1 MIRHHAT
8 VAPMAPAVD
17 FGGRSMTYADL
28 DRIADRIAATLAA
41 MGLAPGGR
49 VLWLGKN
56 TDGLA
61 RIVAGVARPRVVG
74 VPINCRRHRPGER
87 FLAADRG
94 EALEREGRAAPP
106 TLTARPTVSAHQS
119 PAGSTGRRARN

>member
-1 MIRHHAT
+1 MTDVLDERELTVSGRIRHHAT

-41 MGLAPGGR
+41 MGLAPGDR

-56 TDGLA
+56 NDGFA
-61 RIVAGVARPRVVG
+61 RIVAGVAGVCHGFIGNRMLMPRQV
-74 VPINCRRHRPGER
+74 
-87 FLAADRG
+87 
-94 EALEREGRAAPP
+94 EAMKLLMEIGRAH
-106 TLTARPTVSAHQS
+106 V
-119 PAGSTGRRARN
+119 

>member
-41 MGLAPGGR
+41 MGLAPGDR

-56 TDGLA
+56 NDGFA
-61 RIVAGVARPRVVG
+61 RIVAGVARARMVL
-74 VPINCRRHRPGER
+74 VPINWRLTRPEVR
-87 FLAADRG
+87 FIADHSGPAPALASAAFPPDCT
-94 EALEREGRAAPP
+94 AAPAG
-106 TLTARPTVSAHQS
+106 TGKTRKTA
-119 PAGSTGRRARN
+119 GWGKGG

>member
-41 MGLAPGGR
+41 MGLAPGDR

-56 TDGLA
+56 NDGFA
-61 RIVAGVARPRVVG
+61 PIVAGVARARLVL
-74 VPINCRRHRPGER
+74 VPIHRRLTRPEVAFSAQRHREIGDEYCR
-87 FLAADRG
+87 EKRGAD
-94 EALEREGRAAPP
+94 
-106 TLTARPTVSAHQS
+106 V
-119 PAGSTGRRARN
+119 